1 MVLMTFVIMSI
12 FLVFQTLY
20 IVVPIMVKPKINEI
34 TDINN
39 RGMSVIIPAYNE
51 ELVIINC
58 IKASMQVQY
67 DDMEILII
75 NDGSK
80 DSTMSILK
88 DYLKLE
94 VDFRKKADILNHK
107 MVKQVYKSKLYTNI
121 FVIDKE
127 NGGKADAINV
137 GIEYAKK
144 EIVVTLD
151 ADSMLEK
158 NSLKHINSYFS
169 NEDVVAAGGT
179 VLVVQGFEKG
189 ENGVRLSF
197 GGPGIVKHQILHYI
211 HGFYIKK
218 MTQSQFNS
226 MTVISGAF
234 GAFKRD
240 ILLKVDG
247 FRNTVGEDMDITLKI
262 YQYIKIN
269 KLNKKLVYA
278 PEAVCY
284 TECPQNLDNFF
295 KQRFRWQKAFTDCIV
310 EYWGKLFNEFDKAV
324 SYFLS
329 LDSLLLGTISAFLSL
344 VVPIMI
350 LMDGR
355 GYILALVLFL
365 ISTIFDFTQ
374 TILSLVI
381 AARYG
386 YKFSFKDYIK
396 IGIFMI
402 YERVTYKL
410 LPLVINTW
418 GTAKYFIEE
427 DKWEYV
433 ERKGEVSIV

>member
-1 MVLMTFVIMSI
+1 MVLMTVLIMAI
-12 FLVFQTLY
+12 FLVFQTIY
-20 IVVPIMVKPKINEI
+20 IIVPIMRRPKTNKI
-34 TDINN
+34 TDKNKH
-39 RGMSVIIPAYNE
+39 GMSVIIPAYNE

-58 IKASMQVQY
+58 IKASMQVKY
-67 DDMEILII
+67 EDMELLII

-88 DYLKLE
+88 KFLDLE
-94 VDFRKKADILNHK
+94 IHARDKAHILNHK
-107 MVKQVYKSKLYTNI
+107 RVKEVYKSKIYNNI
-121 FVIDKE
+121 FVIDKD

-137 GIEYAKK
+137 GIEYASK

-158 NSLKHINSYFS
+158 DSLEYMDSYF
-169 NEDVVAAGGT
+169 NDDNVVAAGGT
-179 VLVVQGFEKG
+179 VLVVQGFEKSEEG
-189 ENGVRLSF
+189 IRLSF
-197 GGPGIVKHQILHYI
+197 SGPGIVKHQILHYM
-211 HGFYIKK
+211 HGFYVKK
-218 MTQSQFNS
+218 MTQSHFNS

-262 YQYIKIN
+262 YNYLKVN

-284 TECPQNLDNFF
+284 TECPQNMDNFF

-310 EYWGKLFNEFDKAV
+310 EYWGKLFNEFDKAL

-344 VVPIMI
+344 IVPIMI
-350 LMDGR
+350 ILDGSN
-355 GYILALVLFL
+355 YMVALGLFL
-365 ISTIFDFTQ
+365 IATIFDFAQ

-386 YKFSFKDYIK
+386 YKFSSKDYIK
-396 IGIFMI
+396 IAIFMI